1 MFLYSC
7 ILISL
12 LQKKNIDVSNLQG
25 DTNAECRYMYNI
37 VSTVE
42 LFTKLGFHPTK
53 SIFSPTQ
60 ILVFLGFILNSITMK
75 EKMSTANHKLSK
87 KDKTSYC
94 RGSPSNWPYHF
105 QFPRGWEQDK
115 TNALS
120 TNAGNFNTPM
130 RLSAVS
136 LKELQWWIAYMY
148 KSISYPVLSLI
159 IHSHTSK
166 KKWHSVFSNG
176 NKIGGRWSS
185 SEALKHI
192 NTLELQP
199 RAMFGLKYFAE
210 QKKGYISNCSW
221 IIQLL
226 LHYYINNM
234 GESHSQELEE
244 IARDLWD

>member
-1 MFLYSC
+1 M
-7 ILISL
+7 
-12 LQKKNIDVSNLQG
+12 
-25 DTNAECRYMYNI
+25 
-37 VSTVE
+37 
-42 LFTKLGFHPTK
+42 
-53 SIFSPTQ
+53 
-60 ILVFLGFILNSITMK
+60 
-75 EKMSTANHKLSK
+75 
-87 KDKTSYC
+87 
-94 RGSPSNWPYHF
+94 
-105 QFPRGWEQDK
+105 
-115 TNALS
+115 
-120 TNAGNFNTPM
+120 
-130 RLSAVS
+130 S

-148 KSISYPVLSLI
+148 KPISYPVLSVI

-210 QKKGYISNCSW
+210 QKSDTVISNCSW

-226 LHYYINNM
+226 LHFYINNM

-244 IARDLWD
+244 IARDLWDWSIECEIWISAVHTSGICDVDADDQSRNLHDKHEWALTAEYRYSM

>member
-1 MFLYSC
+1 M
-7 ILISL
+7 
-12 LQKKNIDVSNLQG
+12 Q
-25 DTNAECRYMYNI
+25 
-37 VSTVE
+37 
-42 LFTKLGFHPTK
+42 
-53 SIFSPTQ
+53 
-60 ILVFLGFILNSITMK
+60 
-75 EKMSTANHKLSK
+75 
-87 KDKTSYC
+87 
-94 RGSPSNWPYHF
+94 
-105 QFPRGWEQDK
+105 
-115 TNALS
+115 
-120 TNAGNFNTPM
+120 
-130 RLSAVS
+130 
-136 LKELQWWIAYMY
+136 ELQWWIAYMY
-148 KSISYPVLSLI
+148 KPISYPVLSVI

-192 NTLELQP
+192 NTLELQA

-210 QKKGYISNCSW
+210 PKKGYISNCSW